1 MFPLF
6 LQLDHLRQ
14 YGKLM
19 GSWRA
24 TTETSCGG
32 LVWQK
37 GDLFLFYH
45 DMWNTWFV
53 ADTLVPQ
60 EPASSGQDPWEHATC
75 YARISGITYQG
86 EPVPGGDVH
95 LPWQSQKPAQGFRLM
110 SKGNFIVEMVNE
122 LWDHYQ
128 REMQNSTELKDQIC
142 QQQQEMQKLQEQ
154 NVHEQQLHAR
164 ELHQLKEQNA
174 QQQQQYAREL
184 QQLQGQN
191 VQQQQQY
198 QHELQQLQGQLQGQ
212 NAQQQHQHELQQQQ
226 QVVEELK
233 SQVAKQ
239 EEELTQLRHQK
250 HTLERQLSLVQAN
263 TTAGMKGAPVA

>member
-1 MFPLF
+1 M
-6 LQLDHLRQ
+6 
-14 YGKLM
+14 
-19 GSWRA
+19 
-24 TTETSCGG
+24 
-32 LVWQK
+32 WQK

-45 DMWNTWFV
+45 DKWNTWFV

-60 EPASSGQDPWEHATC
+60 EPATPGEDPWEHATC

-95 LPWQSQKPAQGFRLM
+95 IPWGAQKPAEGFRLM

-122 LWDHYQ
+122 LWEHYQ
-128 REMQNSTELKDQIC
+128 TEIVNSTELKDQIC
-142 QQQQEMQKLQEQ
+142 QLQQEPHRLQEQ

-164 ELHQLKEQNA
+164 ELQQLKDQNA
-174 QQQQQYAREL
+174 QQQQHYAREL

-191 VQQQQQY
+191 VQLQQQ
-198 QHELQQLQGQLQGQ
+198 HAKELQQLQGQ

-226 QVVEELK
+226 LVVDDLK

-239 EEELTQLRHQK
+239 EEELTQLTHQK
-250 HTLERQLSLVQAN
+250 HTLDRQLNLVQAN
-263 TTAGMKGAPVA
+263 TSAGMKGGAPVT

>member
-1 MFPLF
+1 M
-6 LQLDHLRQ
+6 QLDHLRQ
-14 YGKLM
+14 HGKLM

-45 DMWNTWFV
+45 DRWNTWFV

-60 EPASSGQDPWEHATC
+60 EPAVSGQDPWEHATC

-95 LPWQSQKPAQGFRLM
+95 IPWASQKPAEGFRVM

-128 REMQNSTELKDQIC
+128 RQMQNSTELKDQVC
-142 QQQQEMQKLQEQ
+142 QQQQELQKLQEQ
-154 NVHEQQLHAR
+154 NLHEQQLHAR
-164 ELHQLKEQNA
+164 ELQQLKDQIA
-174 QQQQQYAREL
+174 QQQQHYAREL

-191 VQQQQQY
+191 VQLQQQH
-198 QHELQQLQGQLQGQ
+198 QHELQQLQGQ

-226 QVVEELK
+226 LVVEELK

-250 HTLERQLSLVQAN
+250 HTLERQLNLVQAN
-263 TTAGMKGAPVA
+263 TSAGMKGGAPVA